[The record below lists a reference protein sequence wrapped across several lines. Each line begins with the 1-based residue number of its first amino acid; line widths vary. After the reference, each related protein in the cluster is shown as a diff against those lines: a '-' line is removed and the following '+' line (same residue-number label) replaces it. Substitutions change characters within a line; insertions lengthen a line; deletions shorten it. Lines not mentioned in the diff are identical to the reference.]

1 MQFEL
6 PSRPPM
12 KALDPFQIYSLPNMT
27 KALALCQSES
37 GKPDSH
43 FYGEGGIVP
52 NQGQWSRIFSET
64 SPHCFPHEKFNT
76 FMDLAGNEAPLMY
89 LLHSRGYELSSLRMR
104 ETETERAL
112 RISNEALAQE
122 RLKNR
127 VLMEAI
133 NGRAST

>member
-12 KALDPFQIYSLPNMT
+12 KAIDPFQIYGLPNMT
-27 KALALCQSES
+27 KALELCQRES
-37 GKPDSH
+37 RKPDSH
-43 FYGEGGIVP
+43 FFGEGGIVSS
-52 NQGQWSRIFSET
+52 QAQWSRIFSES

-76 FMDLAGNEAPLMY
+76 YMDLAGNEAPMLY
-89 LLHSRGYELSSLRMR
+89 LLHSRGYELTSLRLR

-112 RISNEALAQE
+112 RISNEQLAQE
-122 RLKNR
+122 KLKNR

-133 NGRAST
+133 NGRATA